1 MIWTYSYQD
10 NKPTWKQATSYID
23 TIMAQISQEI
33 QLWVTENPMNI
44 LSGVNYKQVFALE
57 VFIRNEINTIL
68 QRYQDQLD
76 YYQVLNVSTKDNVLT
91 IDIDISI
98 QAQPQQLSLQLNQG
112 S

>member
-1 MIWTYSYQD
+1 MIWTYSYED
-10 NKPTWKQATSYID
+10 NQATWKQASSYIQ

-44 LSGVNYKQVFALE
+44 LSGVNYRQVFALE

-68 QRYQDQLD
+68 QKYQDQLD
-76 YYQVLNVSTKDNVLT
+76 YYQVLNIATKDNTLT
-91 IDIDISI
+91 IYIDISI
-98 QAQPQQLSLQLNQG
+98 QEQQQSLSLQINQG

>member
-23 TIMAQISQEI
+23 TIIAQISQEI

-68 QRYQDQLD
+68 QKYQEQLD
-76 YYQVLNVSTKDNVLT
+76 YYQVMSVSTKDNVLT

>member
-1 MIWTYSYQD
+1 MIWIYKHED
-10 NKPTWKQATSYID
+10 NQATWKQATNYTEI
-23 TIMAQISQEI
+23 IMAQISQEI

-44 LSGVNYKQVFALE
+44 LSGVNYRQVFALE

-68 QRYQDQLD
+68 QKYQDQLD
-76 YYQVLNVSTKDNVLT
+76 YYQVMNISTKDHILT

-98 QAQPQQLSLQLNQG
+98 QEQQQSLSLQLNQG

>member
-1 MIWTYSYQD
+1 MIWTYKYQD
-10 NKPTWKQATSYID
+10 NQATWSKATSYID

-68 QRYQDQLD
+68 QKYQDQLD
-76 YYQVLNVSTKDNVLT
+76 YYQVLNISTKDNALT

-98 QAQPQQLSLQLNQG
+98 QSQPQSLSLQLNQG

>member
-1 MIWTYSYQD
+1 MIWTYSCQD
-10 NKPTWKQATSYID
+10 NKPTWKQATRYID

-33 QLWVTENPMNI
+33 QLWTTENPMNI

-68 QRYQDQLD
+68 QRYQDKLD
-76 YYQVLNVSTKDNVLT
+76 YYQVTSIATKDNILT

-98 QAQPQQLSLQLNQG
+98 QSQPQSLSLQLNQG